1 MLPYFCAR
9 FLPSPPLSRVSVYPP
24 GFLLSIFPHSPIS
37 HLPSAVYTS
46 DSHIKATHSS
56 THPVCC
62 PFPSLPRTVL
72 SYNQATKP
80 RGPPVLRIIRGVSAV
95 ADTTARPP
103 STRCPFHMSPQ
114 EALFSLYPLPR
125 QELAVK
131 KLQVFTSSP
140 DPSS

>member
-1 MLPYFCAR
+1 MLPYLCTR
-9 FLPSPPLSRVSVYPP
+9 FLPSPPLSHVSVYPP
-24 GFLLSIFPHSPIS
+24 GFLLSIFHHTPIS

-46 DSHIKATHSS
+46 DSHTKATHSS

-80 RGPPVLRIIRGVSAV
+80 RGHLVLCIVRGVSAV
-95 ADTTARPP
+95 ADTAALPP
-103 STRCPFHMSPQ
+103 SVKRPSHMSPRKLSSHSTLSPQ
-114 EALFSLYPLPR
+114 RACG
-125 QELAVK
+125 K